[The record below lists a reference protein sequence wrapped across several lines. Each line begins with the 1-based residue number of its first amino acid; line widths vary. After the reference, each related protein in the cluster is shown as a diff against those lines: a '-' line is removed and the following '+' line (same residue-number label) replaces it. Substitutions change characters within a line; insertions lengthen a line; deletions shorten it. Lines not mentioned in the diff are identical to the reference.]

1 MMTKPSY
8 VYVTYIHATPEK
20 IWNAITDREISRQYW
35 HANVS
40 DWKPGSRWEHQN
52 RDGSNDVFIAGRV
65 IESEPPRRL
74 IISWANPSDIAD
86 PKKVSRV
93 TFVIEPLQDGVARLT
108 VTHEELEAGSDMEK
122 GITRGWPIVLSSLKS
137 WLETGKPV
145 PFWLWPKGGR

>member
-1 MMTKPSY
+1 MTKPSY
-8 VYVTYIHATPEK
+8 VYVTYIRTTPEK
-20 IWNAITDREISRQYW
+20 IWSAITDREMSRQYW

-40 DWKPGSRWEHQN
+40 DWKVGARWEHQN
-52 RDGSNDVFIAGRV
+52 RDGSNDVFIAGSV

-74 IISWANPSDIAD
+74 VISWANPANISD
-86 PKKVSRV
+86 PEKVSRV
-93 TFVIEPLQDGVARLT
+93 TFVIEPLSEGVTRLT
-108 VTHEELEAGSDMEK
+108 VTHDELEPGSEMEK